1 MKFVL
6 RKPPGLA
13 PYIEQ
18 GFRIKPKTMTRE
30 ERRKRRQERRQR
42 IKDSRLEKRNA
53 RRLSKELQKRKWTVA
68 KEKIAALPE
77 MEQLE
82 AAPYEEQFAKVWPA
96 VKAVLEFG
104 ISLKVT
110 GPKFDQ
116 SLTGFI
122 ELGDSMAS
130 DDEITDERSKELVEK
145 FREVW
150 SWMQTIL
157 TVVKVFT
164 GDDAD
169 KVIDKIIEVGD
180 WILDEDGAD

>member
-1 MKFVL
+1 
-6 RKPPGLA
+6 
-13 PYIEQ
+13 
-18 GFRIKPKTMTRE
+18 MTRE
-30 ERRKRRQERRQR
+30 ERRQRRQARRQR
-42 IKDSRLEKRNA
+42 IKERRLEKRNA

-68 KEKIAALPE
+68 KEKIAALPD

-82 AAPYEEQFAKVWPA
+82 TAPYEEQFAVVWPA

-116 SLTGFI
+116 TLETLI
-122 ELGDSMAS
+122 ELGDSMAT
-130 DDEITDERSKELVEK
+130 DDEITDERSKELIEK
-145 FREVW
+145 FQGVW
-150 SWMQTIL
+150 GWMQTVL

-164 GDDAD
+164 GDEAD

-180 WILDEDGAD
+180 WILDEDDEN